1 MKIKLK
7 CNLYP
12 PGQKRR
18 LLSTLMS
25 LEIPFNVP
33 PNWAI
38 KKVLSL
44 KLFLVKTWNIKH
56 GHIRKL
62 DLESTYFVDLHGIVI
77 HDADRIGAVI
87 SEGDIL
93 NLFQGDKTNTTVPQS
108 KLSGTLAASG
118 KETLRREYERK
129 QEEYMREL
137 MRPKPKINWELKKR
151 VYKEHKSTPFEL
163 AGIGATD
170 RMFESF
176 KHNGL
181 GLNDV
186 DSQGRTALLIAATFD
201 HYDTCHELLEAGANP
216 DILDYEGW
224 TALAAVC
231 RYGHVSILILL
242 LDNGADRSLRATG
255 GPWHMEHLVVHGKAC
270 QDNVKRDQ
278 VLSILR
284 GHRIAG
290 SWLEIID
297 SHWLSIGGRPDYDEM
312 INNTSEFLRKYGE
325 KLEKEE
331 KEEFEAMEEAK
342 RNGMEYKKESTEKNS
357 SLDLIGPWNLPLKSK
372 DRKNNEAVLFHV
384 FQQML
389 QSTNKNKSRHFI
401 QQIPMDSDLLLSP
414 EELKKKKKKER
425 KRKQRNKE
433 KEEEEETPME
443 EIAEHVITKDQL
455 FESLR
460 SNKEVIM
467 NMARFSTF
475 KPILR
480 NELFSDLY
488 DRLITRT
495 SGLLNFSEFLQF
507 LEYGENEGENRLML
521 RRLFDAI
528 DFDNS
533 GTIEKKELLTAFNY
547 NKDVVSLLKRKPS
560 LAILLRPELFKE
572 SFFKFDTDENGMVNY
587 EEFVHFVTVSQA
599 TANHRAKLREIFD
612 IIDHDGK
619 EIITK
624 RGVLKAFT
632 VNKKIIK
639 LVNSEPLLRI
649 LLVPRL
655 WEKAFMSIESKS
667 RKTDKVTIT
676 FEEFASFVLNQKH
689 SKINPVLLEYL
700 YQSITSMSDDYC
712 TRRQMFRSLTR
723 NKNIYTILS
732 QTGPLKRLVQ
742 GPAMLKAFKRLSK
755 KRGYFSLK
763 DFLIFAAK
771 SKKEFREEKKRTS
784 IFKEE
789 TINSLET
796 DSDKES

>member
-1 MKIKLK
+1 M
-7 CNLYP
+7 
-12 PGQKRR
+12 
-18 LLSTLMS
+18 
-25 LEIPFNVP
+25 
-33 PNWAI
+33 
-38 KKVLSL
+38 LSL

-372 DRKNNEAVLFHV
+372 DRENNEAVLFHI

-414 EELKKKKKKER
+414 EELKKKKKKVVAV
-425 KRKQRNKE
+425 
-433 KEEEEETPME
+433 EELTTGQSSNYFDTAACVAINAAKFKYPWY
-443 EIAEHVITKDQL
+443 QP
-455 FESLR
+455 SLR
-460 SNKEVIM
+460 RISKFSSIISSSSSSSATKIEKHLVISRYKEDLSWIVKWKSHLQIDKIFIYNKNEDEGELKVFLNLYGNNPDLFIMQLPNVGRESHSWLHHMTRKDVTFGHVNIFVQGTPEVSL
-467 NMARFSTF
+467 STLENDL
-475 KPILR
+475 KRHKRVQYI
-480 NELFSDLY
+480 SLY
-488 DRLITRT
+488 DDTQDQEKCTCYPFCFQYDIQESHVKVMHEFCKIYDSINIYGPSCVEYT
-495 SGLLNFSEFLQF
+495 SSLRGEFVLSDERIREFLSSPSYRNLKIKTRVLDALSNSSDPIEGHY
-507 LEYGENEGENRLML
+507 LE
-521 RRLFDAI
+521 
-528 DFDNS
+528 
-533 GTIEKKELLTAFNY
+533 
-547 NKDVVSLLKRKPS
+547 
-560 LAILLRPELFKE
+560 
-572 SFFKFDTDENGMVNY
+572 
-587 EEFVHFVTVSQA
+587 
-599 TANHRAKLREIFD
+599 
-612 IIDHDGK
+612 
-619 EIITK
+619 
-624 RGVLKAFT
+624 
-632 VNKKIIK
+632 
-639 LVNSEPLLRI
+639 
-649 LLVPRL
+649 RL
-655 WEKAFMSIESKS
+655 W
-667 RKTDKVTIT
+667 
-676 FEEFASFVLNQKH
+676 N
-689 SKINPVLLEYL
+689 LLFNHADWDRSYF
-700 YQSITSMSDDYC
+700 C
-712 TRRQMFRSLTR
+712 NMFYS
-723 NKNIYTILS
+723 
-732 QTGPLKRLVQ
+732 
-742 GPAMLKAFKRLSK
+742 
-755 KRGYFSLK
+755 
-763 DFLIFAAK
+763 
-771 SKKEFREEKKRTS
+771 
-784 IFKEE
+784 
-789 TINSLET
+789 
-796 DSDKES
+796 